1 MKNYLMISACLVVLA
16 ANCTFAAD
24 EPKTIQPDSA
34 AAAGKTSETAV
45 TVNGAAVTEAD
56 IEEELAPILRKA
68 QSQLPPAFI
77 EQYKKQM
84 RQQAIER
91 IIAKKLIEEEIK
103 KAGTVVT
110 DEEAANKLKELAAG
124 QGLTLENLKELL
136 KANNQSYDDA
146 VKNVKEGMVFEKF
159 LLPKI
164 EGKIKITIEDANDFY
179 NKNKTSF
186 EVPEQVRAS
195 HILIL
200 PDTSDPNID
209 PNTADAVATAK
220 AEGLLKQIKDDGADF
235 AKLAQENSAD
245 TGSAIIGGD
254 LKFFP
259 RGKMVPPFDKAAFAL
274 KPGQISDIVK
284 TQYGYHI
291 IKVTDHKDAGVES
304 FDQAKDRIIEMLTQ
318 QQKEQFII
326 EYVESLKTKASI
338 VYPPGKEP
346 APAPILT
353 PRPQ

>member
-1 MKNYLMISACLVVLA
+1 MKNYLMITACLVVLFT
-16 ANCTFAAD
+16 NCTFAA
-24 EPKTIQPDSA
+24 EEQKIVQPEEA
-34 AAAGKTSETAV
+34 APASKTSETAV
-45 TVNGAAVTEAD
+45 TVNGDAVTEAD

-164 EGKIKITIEDANDFY
+164 EGKIKITIEDANSFY
-179 NKNKTSF
+179 NKNKKSF

-195 HILIL
+195 HILIV

-209 PNTADAVATAK
+209 PNTADAAAKAK
-220 AEGLLKQIKDDGADF
+220 AEDLLKQIKDGADF

-245 TGSAIIGGD
+245 TLSAMRGGD
-254 LKFFP
+254 LDFFP
-259 RGKMVPPFDKAAFAL
+259 SGKMVPPFDKAAFAM
-274 KPGQISDIVK
+274 KPGQLSDLVK
-284 TQYGYHI
+284 TQFGYHI
-291 IKVTDHKDAGVES
+291 IKVTDHKDAGVKT
-304 FDQAKDRIIEMLTQ
+304 FDQAKNDIIEMLTQ
-318 QQKEQFII
+318 QQKEQLII
-326 EYVESLKTKASI
+326 EYVDSLKTNANI

-346 APAPILT
+346 TPAPTLT